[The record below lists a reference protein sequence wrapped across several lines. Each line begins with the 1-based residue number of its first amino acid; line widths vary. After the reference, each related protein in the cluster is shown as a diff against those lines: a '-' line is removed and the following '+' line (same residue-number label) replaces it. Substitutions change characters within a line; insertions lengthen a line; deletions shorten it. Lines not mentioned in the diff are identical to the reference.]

1 MTQSAGNVEIVVERR
16 EELLLSVGKPGRHR
30 RRSARVLRNAL
41 RPLVDPRQRRTRSGQ
56 PVEREIQRQP
66 VVHSQQRIPQFTPGP
81 SGLWVISLA
90 TLMAGIPGGL
100 LATLAAVLPPVLVLL
115 VQRVYQRVAELPAA
129 QGLLDGLMLAI
140 IGVGLVVFTE
150 LFVGAGLDVLV
161 VGIAAL
167 SLVLALTRRVPAFAI
182 IALAALVGVALTR

>member
-1 MTQSAGNVEIVVERR
+1 METLDFFWVFLKACLFSTGGMGPLPGLHHDLISSGLANERHFT
-16 EELLLSVGKPGRHR
+16 EALAVG
-30 RRSARVLRNAL
+30 
-41 RPLVDPRQRRTRSGQ
+41 
-56 PVEREIQRQP
+56 
-66 VVHSQQRIPQFTPGP
+66 QFTPGP

-90 TLMAGIPGGL
+90 TLMAGVPGGL

-115 VQRVYQRVAELPAA
+115 VQRMYQRVAELPAA

-167 SLVLALTRRVPAFAI
+167 SLLLALTRRVPAFAI
-182 IALAALVGVALTR
+182 IALAALVGVVLTR

>member
-1 MTQSAGNVEIVVERR
+1 MEAFGFFWVFLKACLFSTGGMGPLPGLHHDLISSGLASERQFT
-16 EELLLSVGKPGRHR
+16 EALAVG
-30 RRSARVLRNAL
+30 
-41 RPLVDPRQRRTRSGQ
+41 
-56 PVEREIQRQP
+56 
-66 VVHSQQRIPQFTPGP
+66 QFTPGP

-115 VQRVYQRVAELPAA
+115 VQRVYRRVAELPAA

-161 VGIAAL
+161 VGISGL
-167 SLVLALTRRVPAFAI
+167 SLLLALTRRVPAFAI
-182 IALAALVGVALTR
+182 IALAALVGVVLTR

>member
-1 MTQSAGNVEIVVERR
+1 MEALGFFWVFLKACLFSTGGMGPLPGLHHDLISSGLASERQLT
-16 EELLLSVGKPGRHR
+16 EALAVG
-30 RRSARVLRNAL
+30 
-41 RPLVDPRQRRTRSGQ
+41 
-56 PVEREIQRQP
+56 
-66 VVHSQQRIPQFTPGP
+66 QFTPGP

-90 TLMAGIPGGL
+90 TLMMGIPGGL

-115 VQRVYQRVAELPAA
+115 VQRVYRHVAKLPAA

-140 IGVGLVVFTE
+140 IGVGLVVFTQ
-150 LFVGAGLDVLV
+150 LFVAAGLDVLV
-161 VGIAAL
+161 IGIAVM